1 MNQTMSG
8 TARTIQIEGMMGDV
22 CVRKVTDAL
31 RAVADVVTKSVRV
44 GSAEI
49 VADDKGCAAACAA
62 INDAGFKSQTP
73 SESIKA
79 AGQRLD
85 DDGAPVI
92 HTPAPKPQVASGYPE
107 TQPVNPD
114 RSKVQ

>member
-1 MNQTMSG
+1 MTQTTPG

-31 RAVADVVTKSVRV
+31 TAVPDVVTRSVRV

-49 VADDKGCAAACAA
+49 VADDKGCTAACAA
-62 INDAGFKSQTP
+62 INGAGFKAQSP

-79 AGQRLD
+79 AGERLD

-92 HTPAPKPQVASGYPE
+92 HTPAPKPPVASGYPE